1 MRSRRRGFT
10 LIELLVVIAIIAVL
24 IALLLPAV
32 QQARE
37 AARRTQ
43 CKNNLKQ
50 LGLAMHNYH
59 DTYNGFPI
67 PNFACCFGTWQMGI
81 LPYLEQGNLLGN
93 YRNLGG
99 IDTPAGFRYGGDGG
113 GNPALSNAV
122 NVTSKRLS
130 VLTCPSD
137 VPNAPINATVAG
149 TTYPI
154 TSHNYAVNLGETVAA
169 QQNAALTTGNPFYD
183 DARFRG
189 APFIRV
195 GGDQASG
202 SWPAIRAR
210 VRGIAHLTDGTSS
223 TLLMSEL
230 VQGKSTDLRGF
241 SWWGDGSHFET
252 LLMPNSK
259 DPDQVAS
266 NCVNDPAANLPCV
279 VAPGTGTGWRMAIAS
294 RSRHTGGV
302 QSLLADGSVRFVS
315 ENVDKFT
322 WRRLGSSEDGEVV
335 GEF

>member
-1 MRSRRRGFT
+1 MQSSRSRRGFT

-59 DTYNGFPI
+59 DTFNGFPI
-67 PNFACCFGTWQMGI
+67 PNFSCCWGTWQMGI
-81 LPYLEQGNLLGN
+81 LPFVEQANMLN
-93 YRNLGG
+93 QYTNLGG
-99 IDTPAGFRYGGDGG
+99 IDATGPRYAGTT
-113 GNPALSNAV
+113 NAV

-130 VLTCPSD
+130 FLTCPSD
-137 VPNAPINATVAG
+137 IPNAPINATIGG
-149 TTYPI
+149 TVYGI

-169 QQNAALTTGNPFYD
+169 QQTALLTTGNAKYD

-189 APFIRV
+189 APFIRL
-195 GGDQASG
+195 GGDQATG
-202 SWPAIRAR
+202 SWPAIRAKM
-210 VRGIAHLTDGTSS
+210 RGIGTITDGTSS

-230 VQGKSTDLRGF
+230 VQGKGTDLRGF

-252 LLMPNSK
+252 LLLPNSK

-266 NCVNDPAANLPCV
+266 NCTSEPAANLPCV
-279 VAPGTGTGWRMAIAS
+279 VAPTTGTAWRMTVAS

-302 QSLLADGSVRFVS
+302 QSVLCDGSVRFVS
-315 ENVDKFT
+315 ENVDKLT
-322 WRRLGSSEDGEVV
+322 WRALGSSEDAQVV